1 MSTHQEL
8 HDSAVVIDGLIISD
22 WNRQVF
28 EDMRR
33 GGITAANCTCSVWEG
48 FRETTAN
55 IAQWKAWFEEHAD
68 VITQVHVARD
78 IERAKTE
85 GRVGIILGWQNTS
98 GIEDRL
104 SFVRL
109 FRDLGVRVMQLT
121 YNTQNLVGS
130 GCMESRDSGLSDF
143 GRDLIDEMNRC
154 GVLIDLSHVGPKTS
168 EDAIRYSKK
177 PVTFTHC
184 GPYALLA
191 HPRNKTDDAFRLI
204 AKHGGFVGV
213 TTYPPFLSADAA
225 SSLDDAVAAIEH
237 VMNIVGEDAVG
248 IGTDFTQG
256 QSAAWFD
263 WLCHDKGNGRRI
275 VERTW
280 DVAPFPKDLGSLADF
295 PNVTAAMMRRGWDES
310 RTRKVLGENWLRLL
324 GEVWGE

>member
-248 IGTDFTQG
+248 DRNRFHAGSKRGMVRLALPRQG
-256 QSAAWFD
+256 QRQAYRRAH
-263 WLCHDKGNGRRI
+263 LGRRAI
-275 VERTW
+275 PERSW
-280 DVAPFPKDLGSLADF
+280 LPCRLPERDGVDDAARLGREPDSESAGRELAAAPG
-295 PNVTAAMMRRGWDES
+295 
-310 RTRKVLGENWLRLL
+310 
-324 GEVWGE
+324 